1 MPNKMPLPDGARLII
16 EKLYENGHTAGV
28 VGGSVRDFLIGREI
42 FDYDITTSAKP
53 SEVKYIFRDFRTV
66 DTGIQH
72 GTVTVIIDGT
82 PFEVTTYRLD
92 GNYLDSRHPESVTF
106 TNALAEDLK
115 RRDFTVNAICY
126 NDKDGYIDLFDGI
139 DDLNSKI
146 IRAVGDPEQRFTE
159 DALRIMRAIRFSSQL
174 GFDIEENTAKALRTL
189 APTITK
195 ISRERILQE
204 WKKLLAGKNAYPVIA
219 EYRDIIEIAIP
230 ELSGVPM
237 PPEYTFIDSDSLTR
251 ELLLFAAAPDAKER
265 FSRASVSLRRDNA
278 TRRLGEDVLTAL
290 FDPVPRTKA
299 AVARFLNKFDT
310 DTLDLYLK
318 VAEPLDIVTEAEA
331 DEISSIAESGI
342 VYKIS
347 DLAIGGKELLGLG
360 ISGRAVGEALEY
372 ALDAVI
378 AGECPNTKTALLEII
393 KFRK

>member
-1 MPNKMPLPDGARLII
+1 MPDKMPLPDGARLII
-16 EKLYENGHTAGV
+16 DKLNKSGYTAGV

-53 SEVKYIFRDFRTV
+53 NEVKDIFSDFRIV
-66 DTGIQH
+66 DTGILH

-82 PFEVTTYRLD
+82 PFEVTTYRQD
-92 GNYLDSRHPESVTF
+92 GNYIDSRHPESVTF

-126 NDKDGYIDLFDGI
+126 SDKDGYTDLFGGI

-146 IRAVGDPEQRFTE
+146 IRAVGDPRQRFSE

-174 GFDIEENTAKALRTL
+174 GFIIEENTAKALRTL

-195 ISRERILQE
+195 ISRERILAE
-204 WKKLLAGKNAYPVIA
+204 WKKLLAGKNAYQVIA
-219 EYRDIIEIAIP
+219 EYRDVIEIAIP

-251 ELLLFAAAPDAKER
+251 ELLLFAAAPDGKGR
-265 FSRASVSLRRDNA
+265 FSQASISLRRDNA

-290 FDPVPRTKA
+290 SESVPRGKA
-299 AVARFLNKFDT
+299 AVARFLTKFGE

-318 VAEPLDIVTEAEA
+318 VAEPLDIITEAEA
-331 DEISSIAESGI
+331 DEISSIADSDI
-342 VYKIS
+342 VCKIS
-347 DLAIGGKELLGLG
+347 DLAIGGKELLALG

-378 AGECPNTKTALLEII
+378 AGVCPNTKTALLKII
-393 KFRK
+393 KSRK